1 MIGLDANCLT
11 RLFVDDPESMQQCRE
26 IRAVVGEAGGFFVP
40 TVALVEMT
48 WVLKSKDYKFAD
60 SKVRKLIEAM
70 LAMPGILWQ
79 DRPLVESA
87 LGARGVGLA
96 DGLILAAAKARGAR
110 LLTFDKKLARLSG
123 AESPAAAAKKRKTR

>member
-40 TVALVEMT
+40 TVALVEMA
-48 WVLKSKDYKFAD
+48 WVLNTVYKFAD
-60 SKVRKLIEAM
+60 SKVRELIEAM
-70 LAMPGILWQ
+70 LAMPGVLWQ

-96 DGLILAAAKARGAR
+96 DGLILAAAKTRGAR

>member
-40 TVALVEMT
+40 TVALVEMA
-48 WVLKSKDYKFAD
+48 WVLNTVYKFAD
-60 SKVRKLIEAM
+60 SKVRELIEKM
-70 LAMPGILWQ
+70 LAMPGVLWQ